1 MPLQLTGTEVSRR
14 KSSGEAIAA
23 VLTTSAATVT
33 ATQLTRAA
41 QSGLHA
47 PAFVMYVHIAMM
59 ALLLPLARSL
69 AKGGRYA
76 ASSKD
81 VCVFLPLWVVSN
93 YSLVQALALTPA
105 GVVQTLFGTGPSQVA
120 LLSRIFLA
128 ERFTFVR
135 TVAVLLAFAGATVL
149 ASRSGFQ
156 RKSGM
161 NVVLGSF
168 FALAAVFAS
177 ACYKVS
183 FKVRLGAPP
192 PHVVLGTVGTLGM
205 VTAIIGL
212 PVVLLLAAL
221 GVEDRWWSSSVAVN
235 WPLVIGSA
243 AVDVVYNTSI
253 AWGLAVASPVF
264 ISVGVVLG
272 TPVNMLIDATVHG
285 EMPSLAQCIGT
296 CLIAVSFTLLVC
308 VPVSRSETSVHHGSS
323 DSLILSA
330 REAALTSRLREVP
343 SSPQMAFEVLL
354 SGAACFP
361 AALRS
366 RQLDTFD
373 AFGSGDC
380 LRSPSWWLCLLGVS
394 TNYLMHGFIWNYS
407 KRFAALC
414 DKPPLKLLG
423 SHPVDVFASLEV
435 VAKLVQAGSVGVF
448 LRPSGRSALWEAAR
462 TAPAWCWAVFAGLL
476 AAGQALN
483 AATYNA
489 IGNAGVYY
497 GFKLGRTVPWCH
509 GFPFNTG
516 LRHPQYL
523 GVVLTLFGALPIVV
537 TRELTQLGLPHLVLV
552 WGSMYGVMSAME
564 QAGDNDDKA
573 S

>member
-1 MPLQLTGTEVSRR
+1 MGEAGHEPVSRR

-47 PAFVMYVHIAMM
+47 PAFVMYIHIAMM

-69 AKGGRYA
+69 AQGGRYA
-76 ASSKD
+76 ASSRD

-128 ERFTFVR
+128 ERFTVAR

-205 VTAIIGL
+205 VTAIFGL
-212 PVVLLLAAL
+212 PVVLLLAEL

-285 EMPSLAQCIGT
+285 EMPSAAQCIGT

-308 VPVSRSETSVHHGSS
+308 VPVPRSESVQHGSS

-330 REAALTSRLREVP
+330 REAAACSVSLVWRRLLH
-343 SSPQMAFEVLL
+343 MAFEVLL

-366 RQLDTFD
+366 RQLDTLD

-380 LRSPSWWLCLLGVS
+380 LRSASWWLCLLGVS

-435 VAKLVQAGSVGVF
+435 VAKLVQAGSVGMF
-448 LRPSGRSALWEAAR
+448 LGPSGRSALWEAAR

-523 GVVLTLFGALPIVV
+523 GVVLTLFGALPVVV

-564 QAGDNDDKA
+564 QAGDNDDKT